1 MFRYLLL
8 MLLCLLAVG
17 AWAQE
22 PKVYKWVDEQGV
34 VHYTE
39 QPPEGRK
46 CREMELQQP
55 FTPEQIEEAQ
65 KIHDQ
70 LVESHSSMR
79 ELREKEELS
88 EIKKPRN
95 AGRPRIPLPQNEISQ
110 YMETESTG
118 ISWDLK
124 ELCGRFSVVFSLHE
138 NLPKRVILEVHFP
151 NPAAAG
157 KEKVVKVSAHRGESD
172 IRLESPPFK
181 GFECRNY
188 PVVVHIYDAKD
199 PDQKIGT
206 HYQYVQSSVDMA
218 RVRTPEQM
226 AGAFFYGNCGD
237 R

>member
-1 MFRYLLL
+1 MSRYLPLFLL
-8 MLLCLLAVG
+8 FLLAGG
-17 AWAQE
+17 AWAEE

-46 CREMELQQP
+46 CREMELQKP

-70 LVESHSSMR
+70 LVESHSYMR
-79 ELREKEELS
+79 ELREKEKLS

-95 AGRPRIPLPQNEISQ
+95 AGRPKIPLPQNEISQ
-110 YMETESTG
+110 YMETEFTG
-118 ISWDLK
+118 ISWKFK
-124 ELCGRFSVVFSLHE
+124 ELCGQFSVVFSLHE
-138 NLPKRVILEVHFP
+138 NLPKRVILEAHFP

-157 KEKVVKVSAHRGESD
+157 KEKVVKVSARRGEAD

-188 PVVVHIYDAKD
+188 PVVIDIYNAAD
-199 PDQKIGT
+199 PDEKIGT
-206 HYQYVQSSVDMA
+206 HYQYVQSSVDLA
-218 RVRTPEQM
+218 RVKTPGQM

>member
-8 MLLCLLAVG
+8 ILLFLLAG
-17 AWAQE
+17 GTRAEEQ
-22 PKVYKWVDEQGV
+22 KVCKWVDEQGV

-46 CREMELQQP
+46 CQEMELQQP

-65 KIHDQ
+65 KIYDQ
-70 LVESHSSMR
+70 LIESQSSRR
-79 ELREKEELS
+79 ESGEEEKLS

-95 AGRPRIPLPQNEISQ
+95 AGRPRIPLPQNEISEF
-110 YMETESTG
+110 METESTS
-118 ISWDLK
+118 ISWNLEK
-124 ELCGRFSVVFSLHE
+124 HCGQFSVVFSLHE
-138 NLPKRVILEVHFP
+138 NLPKRVVLEAHFP

-157 KEKVVKVSAHRGESD
+157 KEKVVKVSARRGESG
-172 IRLESPPFK
+172 IRLESPPLK
-181 GFECRNY
+181 GFKCRNY
-188 PVVVHIYDAKD
+188 PVVVHIYDAAD

-226 AGAFFYGNCGD
+226 AGALFYGNCGD